1 MHFLFP
7 WVSCTNQRDTVQASS
22 VGLLDYLVPGFW
34 QGLNN
39 IRISDL
45 NLKISKSFIPSLE
58 KQHLWFFYLLDV
70 GI

>member
-45 NLKISKSFIPSLE
+45 TL
-58 KQHLWFFYLLDV
+58 
-70 GI
+70 

>member
-1 MHFLFP
+1 MLMLDPHVLHPFKIENTFGITLLLYMHFLFP

-45 NLKISKSFIPSLE
+45 TL
-58 KQHLWFFYLLDV
+58 
-70 GI
+70 